1 MNKSGPGL
9 FEAVI
14 ESWRLVIAN
23 AGALVRIALVPFI
36 LFVALHRLEAAFKPE
51 GMAIL
56 AWNLLF
62 TILAAVPAVMLLMPW
77 YRRLLAAA
85 DPAMKARPAMW
96 WSVVL
101 MLRWVGLDIMFFAA
115 LAPIA
120 AISLQTMAA
129 GAEPASANSGIV
141 IFYFATFIIS
151 AYLIYGRM
159 GLALPAVAAEADHG
173 YQRSWAATGAS
184 GWRIGLAIVLCWL
197 SINIP
202 IEMLREPLAVE
213 NPTLAIQYL
222 DAALG
227 AAFRTVNELLGA
239 AVFAQFYLARKA
251 PPLEGEW

>member
-14 ESWRLVIAN
+14 ESWRLVIGN
-23 AGALVRIALVPFI
+23 AGAIARIALIPFL
-36 LFVALHRLEAAFKPE
+36 LFIALHRLEATFEPE

-56 AWNLLF
+56 GWNLLF
-62 TILAAVPAVMLLMPW
+62 TILAAVPAAMLLMPW
-77 YRRLLAAA
+77 YRRLLAAG
-85 DPAMKARPAMW
+85 DPAMKERPAMW

-120 AISLQTMAA
+120 AISLQTTAA
-129 GAEPASANSGIV
+129 GAETAPGSPGIV

-151 AYLIYGRM
+151 AYLFYGRM
-159 GLALPAVAAEADHG
+159 GLALPAAAAEADHG
-173 YQRSWAATGAS
+173 YRRSWAATGAI

-202 IEMLREPLAVE
+202 IEMLREPLAVDD
-213 NPTLAIQYL
+213 PTLAMQYL

-227 AAFRTVNELLGA
+227 ALFRTVNELLGA
-239 AVFAQFYLARKA
+239 AVFAQFYLARTA